1 LALIRKEERKMD
13 NIRITV
19 RLPEHQIKTI
29 DLFIR
34 MGEFTTR
41 SEVIR
46 HALNDFIERYSDK
59 ITAKVEKIKKVQ
71 ELEAAV
77 SAIESYV
84 KK

>member
-1 LALIRKEERKMD
+1 MD